1 MTLEDI
7 GQQLKAARDIKGLS
21 LSQIQERTKIP
32 YNHLQAIDN
41 GQKED
46 LPESVYVSGYIKRYA
61 DCVGLDGQQLADAFR
76 IDLEKSSHK
85 NGGFLLFSKPP
96 KLEPV
101 KIPTTQ
107 NYQKVRIDQAPPNLL
122 KSVPFYAFWI
132 VVVLGLVVYLAAHQ
146 QQGEIQDSAI
156 VSLKDSTNKLHIDQ
170 PAKIPATTTTATD
183 SSNVVQ
189 PETAPE
195 ASSDVRIVLSA
206 SQHVWVE
213 VKSASTGEVQ
223 YTGFL
228 EMGDR
233 RDFHDPQ
240 GLEIES
246 RDAGSITVER
256 DGKIENFG
264 PPGKDIRKTFLAKG
278 STISGQNNEQSS
290 KPTKSQ
296 PDVPTVAAVTNK
308 KPSPPKRPL
317 PNKTAG
323 QEKTN
328 SSSPSRQYLP
338 GEFYG
343 QNGTNSRSL
352 DVPYRYS
359 E

>member
-1 MTLEDI
+1 LTMTLVEI
-7 GQQLKAARDIKGLS
+7 GQQLKSARDIKGLS

-41 GQKED
+41 GQQED
-46 LPESVYVSGYIKRYA
+46 LPESVYVTGYIKRYA
-61 DCVGLDGQQLADAFR
+61 ECVGLDGQHLADAFR
-76 IDLEKSSHK
+76 LALENSNHK
-85 NGGFLLFSKPP
+85 NGRFLLFSKPP

-107 NYQKVRIDQAPPNLL
+107 NYQRVRIDQAPPSLL
-122 KSVPFYAFWI
+122 KSVPFYAIWI
-132 VVVLGLVVYLAAHQ
+132 IVVLGLVVYLAAHQ
-146 QQGEIQDSAI
+146 QGSEMQDSAI
-156 VSLKDSTNKLHIDQ
+156 VSLKDSTDKLHLDQ
-170 PAKIPATTTTATD
+170 QAKAPLPNTSLDQSSTTPSEAAAS
-183 SSNVVQ
+183 SSN
-189 PETAPE
+189 
-195 ASSDVRIVLSA
+195 DVRIVLNA

-246 RDAGSITVER
+246 RDAGSLTVER
-256 DGKIENFG
+256 DGKIEAFG
-264 PPGKDIRKTFLAKG
+264 PSGKDVQKTYLAKG
-278 STISGQNNEQSS
+278 ANPETHSSLQTEKAAKSLANGSTITATVS
-290 KPTKSQ
+290 KKAP
-296 PDVPTVAAVTNK
+296 
-308 KPSPPKRPL
+308 PPKRSAT
-317 PNKTAG
+317 KTAT
-323 QEKTN
+323 QEKGNTG
-328 SSSPSRQYLP
+328 SPSRQYVP
-338 GEFYG
+338 GDFYG
-343 QNGTNSRSL
+343 QNGNNSRGM

>member
-7 GQQLKAARDIKGLS
+7 GQQLKSARDTKGLS

-41 GQKED
+41 GKPED
-46 LPESVYVSGYIKRYA
+46 LPEPVYVSGYIKRYA

-76 IDLEKSSHK
+76 LELEKNSHK
-85 NGGFLLFSKPP
+85 NGRFLLFSKPP
-96 KLEPV
+96 KLDPV

-132 VVVLGLVVYLAAHQ
+132 IVVLALVVFLATHQ
-146 QQGEIQDSAI
+146 QLGEVQDSAI
-156 VSLKDSTNKLHIDQ
+156 VSLKDSTNKLQTLKTPTINTGADS
-170 PAKIPATTTTATD
+170 TD
-183 SSNVVQ
+183 STAAVK
-189 PETAPE
+189 PETPTE
-195 ASSDVRIVLSA
+195 SGGDVRIVLNA

-246 RDAGSITVER
+246 RDAGSLTVER
-256 DGKIENFG
+256 DGKMEKFG
-264 PPGKDIRKTFLAKG
+264 QSGKDLKRTFLAKG
-278 STISGQNNEQSS
+278 SPSNILSDDQTA
-290 KPTKSQ
+290 KTAKSQ
-296 PDVPTVAAVTNK
+296 PNASTVAAVANK
-308 KPSPPKRPL
+308 KTPPAKHPAT
-317 PNKTAG
+317 NKTAS
-323 QEKTN
+323 QEKAN
-328 SSSPSRQYLP
+328 SATPGRQYLP
-338 GEFYG
+338 GESFG
-343 QNGTNSRSL
+343 QNGANSRGM